1 MRGSGT
7 KPAPT
12 NLGRHHGRPG
22 RRSVGRGRATTSGE
36 GGHPVRDPGR
46 LGAKTVIFSGQYKF
60 FSVLSFPVFNSFSQC
75 GCECEFIDTVDVM
88 LDILCMMSETVMCCH

>member
-1 MRGSGT
+1 MRGSGIAST
-7 KPAPT
+7 HQPGKTP
-12 NLGRHHGRPG
+12 RVRPSG

-75 GCECEFIDTVDVM
+75 G
-88 LDILCMMSETVMCCH
+88 